1 MKLLKISILL
11 LWLLGSTHH
20 AHAHTSGRSQ
30 LTEKETSLLYS
41 ELKSIRVFGLI
52 ATSLLGDAEKLGLN
66 ENELTEYAKTL
77 LKRYFGESKY
87 EDICRDS
94 EKFLALVAS
103 RDKSIGNM
111 TIRVW
116 VIVDEHPVVYHV
128 KCDAGNFD
136 NPSIWSDEVLGH
148 GSIKTTPQAIKD
160 ILSEMIQLLAVTF
173 FKIQGRTL

>member
-1 MKLLKISILL
+1 MKLVKIFIVL
-11 LWLLGSTHH
+11 LWLLGSGCH
-20 AHAHTSGRSQ
+20 AHANTSGLSQ

-52 ATSLLGDAEKLGLN
+52 ATSLLGDAEKLGLK
-66 ENELTEYAKTL
+66 ENELTEYAKTCFR
-77 LKRYFGESKY
+77 KYFGESKY

-94 EKFLALVAS
+94 EKFLTLVAS
-103 RDKSIGNM
+103 RDKNIGNM

-116 VIVDEHPVVYHV
+116 VIGDEYPIVYHV

-148 GSIKTTPQAIKD
+148 GSNKTTPQTIKD
-160 ILSEMIQLLAVTF
+160 ILNEMIQLLAVTF
-173 FKIQGRTL
+173 FKVQGRTL